1 MNPTQ
6 SDVHVNTPLTNMS
19 VAFLQNPMNFVARSV
34 FPGIPSSKQSDRY
47 YTFDRGD
54 FFRDEMVK
62 RAPATESAGGGY
74 RVDNT
79 PNFFCDVFAFHK
91 DLDDQTMANE
101 DAVVQNERATA
112 EYLAHKALIRQE
124 VDFASNFFTSGVWGT
139 DITGAASSPGTGEQ
153 LHWNDAAS
161 TPIEDIAAA
170 ITAVEESTGYTPN
183 KFTIQKHVYD
193 ALKNH
198 PDVVDRI
205 KYSGMTGPSGNPAK
219 VSPRTLAE
227 LFEVEQVLVMRAVK
241 NTAAEGLTNAHSF
254 IGGKNALLTYSPSA
268 PAVFTPS
275 AGYTFNWTGY
285 VQGANEFGYAVS
297 SWYERKL
304 KATRYECEM
313 AYDQKVI
320 APELGYMWNG
330 IVA

>member
-19 VAFLQNPMNFVARSV
+19 VAFLQNPANFVARRV

-54 FFRDEMVK
+54 FFRDEMQK
-62 RAPATESAGGGY
+62 RAAGAESAGGGY
-74 RVDNT
+74 KIDNT
-79 PNFFCDVFAFHK
+79 PNFFCDVHAFHK

-112 EYLAHKALIRQE
+112 EFLAHKALIRQE
-124 VDFASNFFTSGVWGT
+124 VDFATSFFTSGVWTT
-139 DITGAASSPGTGEQ
+139 DITGVAATPSGAQ
-153 LHWNDAAS
+153 ALQWNDAAS
-161 TPIEDIAAA
+161 TPIEDMTAA

-183 KFTIQKHVYD
+183 KFTMQKHVYD

-198 PDVVDRI
+198 PDIVDRV
-205 KYSGMTGPSGNPAK
+205 KYSGMTGPGGSPAK
-219 VSPRTLAE
+219 VNTTTLAS
-227 LFEVEQVLVMRAVK
+227 LFDIEEVLVMRAVQ
-241 NTAAEGLTNAHSF
+241 NTAAEGITNAHSF

-268 PAVFTPS
+268 PSVFVPS

-285 VQGANEFGYAVS
+285 VNGANEFGYSVS

-304 KATRYECEM
+304 RSTRYECEM

-320 APELGYMWNG
+320 SADLGYMFNS